1 MLSLQFAYHINI
13 WSAWNSGA
21 WNQLARSLW
30 RSVEESFG
38 RRTWVVMRLLRSR
51 SSVPCLVPK
60 QEIHHRRWTLWRS
73 RDPFDWYFP
82 FIHSTSK
89 GYALIAASDQR
100 PNQSISSIILPYH
113 ATNSKPSSYIEDGY
127 SITLTDAPKDLG
139 GRLFLN
145 CARTT
150 PELPGKKVRTTNF
163 QIVIFLTHTMWP
175 GDLSPDDPNLWSS
188 NLSLRTVNESDLLSK
203 VEAVTVSIFPSPRIE
218 PWPTLL
224 HRWYRHPQSWS
235 SWCSG
240 WCCACRVG
248 NSSVCPCWRTY
259 VSHIPSP

>member
-1 MLSLQFAYHINI
+1 MKFWGMKPTCKIALGIRRRIVWKTNLSRHET
-13 WSAWNSGA
+13 S
-21 WNQLARSLW
+21 
-30 RSVEESFG
+30 SFKKL
-38 RRTWVVMRLLRSR
+38 RALLGS
-51 SSVPCLVPK
+51 K

-100 PNQSISSIILPYH
+100 PNQSISSTILPFH

-150 PELPGKKVRTTNF
+150 PELPEKKVRITNF
-163 QIVIFLTHTMWP
+163 QIVLLLTHTMWP

-188 NLSLRTVNESDLLSK
+188 NLSLRTVNESNLLSE
-203 VEAVTVSIFPSPRIE
+203 VEAVTVSIFPSPQIK

-235 SWCSG
+235 SWCLG

-259 VSHIPSP
+259 VSPIPSP